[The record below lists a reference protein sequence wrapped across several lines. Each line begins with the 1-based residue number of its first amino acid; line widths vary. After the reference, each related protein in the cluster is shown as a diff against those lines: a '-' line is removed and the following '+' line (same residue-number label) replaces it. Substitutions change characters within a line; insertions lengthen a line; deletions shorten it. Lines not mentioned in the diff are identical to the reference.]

1 MSESENLHVD
11 RDGRGVWTVSFD
23 LAGRPVN
30 VFNEAIFRELTA
42 ALDQLDQDDAA
53 KVLVLRSAKKL
64 GFFVGADVNRI
75 QDLTSVEQAEF
86 ALKTGQD
93 LFQRIED
100 LKIPSVAVIHGN
112 CLGGGLEIALSCTYR
127 IVRDD
132 ASTKLG
138 LPETQLGVIPGWGGT
153 QRLPRRV
160 GLQRAA
166 PMILTGSTMNAA
178 KAKRA
183 GLADAIAGTDSF
195 EQDVAV
201 LIDRLLA
208 GKSPDPHS
216 PKFHDRL
223 LDGTSLGR
231 AFVMKMARKQIAKQ
245 VKHYPAL
252 EAALNAIET
261 GFKQGLPAGFK
272 KERAEFC
279 RVLFTPT
286 CRSLLGLFFQREQ
299 ARSTE
304 TWVGA
309 SGDHGPKIKTIA
321 VLGAGTM
328 GAGIAQLAATSG
340 FQVVLKDIDD
350 ATVQKGMQ
358 QITSLTE
365 KGVEK
370 GGLKR
375 QDADKALAA
384 ITPTTEMGPVK
395 QADLVIEAI
404 VERMDIKQQVFRELD
419 EQLPV
424 EALLVSNTSSLSIS
438 KMASVTGR
446 GDRVAG
452 LHFFNPVH
460 KLPLVEVVRA
470 ADTSDATIAA
480 LVNVVKTLGKTPL
493 VVAEG
498 PGFLVNRIL
507 FPYFDEAV
515 RLVVEGHPIAE
526 VDKEAKR
533 FGMPMGP
540 LELMDTVG
548 IDVGADVA
556 SHLPMAGVEE
566 SPTPK
571 HLAEMVAQGRRG
583 QKAGKGFYDYT
594 DGKRGEPMASPVSG
608 SKPVLPPP
616 VELGG
621 ETLTGAQQRLVLSLV
636 NAAGQC
642 LRDGIV
648 TEPWMVDLGMVLGT
662 GFAPFRGGPLRLAE
676 GWGHDIL
683 SKLLIGLVDLC
694 GPRFEPSPYFTE
706 PKTAESLSC
715 KPAGR

>member
-1 MSESENLHVD
+1 MSGLENLQVD
-11 RDGRGVWTVSFD
+11 RDERGVWTIRLD
-23 LAGRPVN
+23 LAGKQVN
-30 VFNEAIFRELTA
+30 TFNEPILRELMA
-42 ALDQLDQDDAA
+42 ALDQIEQDGDAKA
-53 KVLVLRSAKKL
+53 LVIRSAKEA
-64 GFFVGADVNRI
+64 GFVVGADVNQI
-75 QDLTSVEQAEF
+75 EKLETSEEADF
-86 ALKTGQD
+86 ALKSGQD

-100 LKIPSVAVIHGN
+100 LKIPSVAAVHGN
-112 CLGGGLEIALSCTYR
+112 CLGGGLEITLACTYR

-132 ASTKLG
+132 ASTKMG

-160 GLQRAA
+160 GLQKAA
-166 PMILTGSTMNAA
+166 PMILTGSTMNAS
-178 KAKRA
+178 KAKQA
-183 GLADAIAGTDSF
+183 GLADTIASADRF
-195 EQDVAV
+195 DQEIAAFV
-201 LIDRLLA
+201 DRLLA
-208 GKSPDPHS
+208 GQTPAKHS
-216 PKFHDRL
+216 PGLKDRF
-223 LDGTSLGR
+223 LDGTSIGR
-231 AFVMKMARKQIAKQ
+231 AIVMKMARKQIARQ
-245 VKHYPAL
+245 AKHYPAL

-261 GFKQGLPAGFK
+261 GYKQGLPAGFE
-272 KERAEFC
+272 KERSEFC

-286 CRSLLGLFFQREQ
+286 CRNLLGLFFQREK
-299 ARSTE
+299 ARSAE
-304 TWVGA
+304 TWVSSSTD
-309 SGDHGPKIKTIA
+309 SGPEIKTIA

-340 FQVVLKDIDD
+340 YQVILKEIDE
-350 ATVQKGMQ
+350 ATARKGMQ

-365 KGVEK
+365 KGVKK
-370 GGLKR
+370 GAIKR
-375 QDADKALAA
+375 ADADKALAA
-384 ITPTTEMGPVK
+384 ITATADMEAVK

-419 EQLPV
+419 EALPAD
-424 EALLVSNTSSLSIS
+424 ALLVSNTSSLSIS
-438 KMASVTGR
+438 EMASVTGR
-446 GDRVAG
+446 GGKVGG

-470 ADTSDATIAA
+470 NDTSDETIAT
-480 LVNVVKTLGKTPL
+480 LVNVVKKLGKTPL
-493 VVAEG
+493 VVNEG

-556 SHLPMAGVEE
+556 GHLPMAGVEE

-583 QKAGKGFYDYT
+583 QKSGKGFYDYT
-594 DGKRGEPMASPVSG
+594 NGKRGESMPSIVSD
-608 SKPVLPPP
+608 SRPNLPPT

-621 ETLTGAQQRLVLSLV
+621 ENLSGVQQRLILSLV

-642 LRDGIV
+642 LEDGIV
-648 TEPWMVDLGMVLGT
+648 SESWMVDLGMVLGT
-662 GFAPFRGGPLRLAE
+662 GFAPFRGGPISLSE
-676 GWGHDIL
+676 TWGHDKL
-683 SKLLIGLVDLC
+683 SKLLFGLVDLC
-694 GPRFEPSPYFTE
+694 GPRFQPSPYFVE
-706 PKTAESLSC
+706 SGTAVSQ
-715 KPAGR
+715 

>member
-1 MSESENLHVD
+1 MSEYEHLHVD
-11 RDGRGVWTVSFD
+11 RDDRGVWTISFD
-23 LAGRPVN
+23 LADRPVN
-30 VFNEAIFRELTA
+30 VFNEALLLELTR
-42 ALDQLDQDDAA
+42 ALDQLEQDDSTKA
-53 KVLVLRSAKKL
+53 LVVRSAKEQ
-64 GFFVGADVNRI
+64 GFVVGADVQQI
-75 QDLTSVEQAEF
+75 QNLKTTEEAEF
-86 ALKTGQD
+86 GSKAGQD
-93 LFQRIED
+93 LFQRIAD
-100 LKIPSVAVIHGN
+100 LKIPSVAAIHGN
-112 CLGGGLEIALSCTYR
+112 CLGGGLEIALACQYR

-153 QRLPRRV
+153 QRLPRQI
-160 GLQRAA
+160 GLQKAA

-178 KAKRA
+178 KAKQA
-183 GLADAIAGTDSF
+183 GLTDAIASTDAF
-195 EQDVAV
+195 DRDITAFV
-201 LIDRLLA
+201 DRLLA
-208 GKSPDPHS
+208 GKTPDKHS
-216 PKFHDRL
+216 PKLRDRL
-223 LDGTSLGR
+223 LDGTSIGR
-231 AFVMKMARKQIAKQ
+231 VFVMKMARKQIAKQ
-245 VKHYPAL
+245 AEHYPAL
-252 EAALNAIET
+252 TAALNAIET
-261 GFKQGLPAGFK
+261 GLKQGMATGLA
-272 KERAEFC
+272 KERVEFS

-286 CRSLLGLFFQREQ
+286 CRNLLGLFFQREK
-299 ARSTE
+299 ARSAQ
-304 TWVGA
+304 TWVT
-309 SGDHGPKIKTIA
+309 SMSEQRPVVQTIA

-340 FQVVLKDIDD
+340 FQVILKDIDE

-365 KGVEK
+365 KGVKK
-370 GGLKR
+370 GALKR

-384 ITPTTEMGPVK
+384 ITPTSEMEPVTK
-395 QADLVIEAI
+395 ADLVIEAI
-404 VERMDIKQQVFRELD
+404 VERMDVKQKVFRELD
-419 EQLPV
+419 EQLPAHV
-424 EALLVSNTSSLSIS
+424 LLVSNTSSLSIS
-438 KMASVTGR
+438 EMASVTER

-470 ADTSDATIAA
+470 TDTSDATIDA

-526 VDKEAKR
+526 IDREAKR

-556 SHLPMAGVEE
+556 SHLPMEGVED

-583 QKAGKGFYDYT
+583 QKTGKGFYDYKA
-594 DGKRGEPMASPVSG
+594 GKRGEPMAASASG
-608 SKPVLPPP
+608 GTPTLPDPIDFD
-616 VELGG
+616 G
-621 ETLTGAQQRLVLSLV
+621 EMLSGVQQRLILSLI

-642 LRDGIV
+642 LHDGIV
-648 TEPWMVDLGMVLGT
+648 QEPWMVDLGMVLGT

-676 GWGHDIL
+676 TWGRDRLGKRLIEL
-683 SKLLIGLVDLC
+683 SDLC
-694 GPRFEPSPYFTE
+694 GPRFQPSSYFTE
-706 PKTAESLSC
+706 SDTHT
-715 KPAGR
+715 PASHNPVGL